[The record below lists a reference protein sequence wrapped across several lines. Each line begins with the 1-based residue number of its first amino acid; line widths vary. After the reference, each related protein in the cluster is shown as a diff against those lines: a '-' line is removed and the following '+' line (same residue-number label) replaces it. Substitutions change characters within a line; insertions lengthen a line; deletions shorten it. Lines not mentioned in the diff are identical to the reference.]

1 MKALIA
7 AILMLAMA
15 SQATAQEVKVPAN
28 PHTAVYK
35 KAEYRKFSFYRLGVH
50 RHDFLGI
57 IPIFSPVIKK
67 QEALRRVHGPSLH
80 LYYR

>member
-7 AILMLAMA
+7 TIVLLTASVSMA
-15 SQATAQEVKVPAN
+15 QDVKVPPN
-28 PHTAVYK
+28 PRAAVYQ

-50 RHDFLGI
+50 RHDFLGV
-57 IPIFSPVIKK
+57 IPIFSPVIKR
-67 QEALRRVHGPSLH
+67 QTSFRRVQGPSLH